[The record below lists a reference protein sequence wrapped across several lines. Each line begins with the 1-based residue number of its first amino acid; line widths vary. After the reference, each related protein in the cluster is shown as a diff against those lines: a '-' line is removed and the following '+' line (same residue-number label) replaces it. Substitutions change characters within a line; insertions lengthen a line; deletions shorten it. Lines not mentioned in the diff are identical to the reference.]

1 MSDKEQSPVTLVAY
15 LAFVLAASATV
26 YSFVSVARDGETRRR
41 CTPVCLLKPNYV
53 GANRS
58 APSFTVKN
66 LKGEDV
72 TFSTDPKSTASSQFA
87 GKVVV
92 LNFWASWCG
101 PCLKEMPALATMT
114 QILADRKDVVVVTV
128 SADDSVEDANMG
140 LKSTIQGEPPFITLF
155 DPGGKNVTTGQYG
168 TTQFPET
175 YLIDKHGILRARF
188 DGPKDWSDATMIE
201 LIDQLRHDGYCPI
214 EITGGGAP
222 TGEAAK
228 LCEDPTG
235 G

>member
-1 MSDKEQSPVTLVAY
+1 MVSAMAEKEQSPVTLVAY
-15 LAFVLAASATV
+15 LAFVLAASLIV
-26 YSFVSVARDGETRRR
+26 YSFVSVAREGETRRR
-41 CTPVCLLKPNYV
+41 CTPVCLLKPNYA
-53 GANRS
+53 GANRK
-58 APSFTVKN
+58 APDFT
-66 LKGEDV
+66 LKALDGKDV
-72 TFSTDPKSTASSQFA
+72 ALSSFA

-114 QILADRKDVVVVTV
+114 RILADRSDVRVVTV
-128 SADDSVEDANMG
+128 SADDTTDDANAA
-140 LKSTIQGEPPFITLF
+140 LKSTLQADVPFVTLF
-155 DPGGKNVTTGQYG
+155 DPGGKAITGAKYG

-175 YLIDKHGILRARF
+175 YILDKHGIIRARF
-188 DGPKDWSDATMIE
+188 DGARDWSDASIIE
-201 LIDQLRHDGYCPI
+201 FIDQLRHDGYCPI
-214 EITGGGAP
+214 EIKEGTT